1 MDGIKQAI
9 PGHPAADL
17 LRPQRP
23 SLAAWY
29 AGPLAAGKLA
39 RLQLAAA
46 TGLQSRLC
54 KGGSSFRPQLLQLV
68 CCSLAGTD
76 IEPGYRQL
84 RATLHAAR
92 DTALLELVYGQLLI
106 SRKLRPAITYLE
118 RGFMRAARYLDSSDY
133 LRLLRRHE
141 LLDCLVLTGKPA
153 DPQPLDALL
162 SEAAVIRRLREH
174 TVRRNGNAHH
184 DTVG

>member
-9 PGHPAADL
+9 PDHPAVDL

-29 AGPLAAGKLA
+29 AGPLAAGKLIK
-39 RLQLAAA
+39 LQLAAA

-54 KGGSSFRPQLLQLV
+54 RGGSSFRPQLLQLV
-68 CCSLAGTD
+68 CRSLAGMD
-76 IEPGYRQL
+76 IEPDYRQL
-84 RATLHAAR
+84 SATVHAAR
-92 DTALLELVYGQLLI
+92 DAALLELVYGQLLI
-106 SRKLRPAITYLE
+106 SRKLQPASKRLE
-118 RGFMRAARYLDSSDY
+118 QGFMRAARFLDSGDY

-141 LLDCLVLTGKPA
+141 LLGYLVLTETPV
-153 DPQPLDALL
+153 DPQPLDVLL
-162 SEAAVIRRLREH
+162 SEAAVIRRLCGNTGRC
-174 TVRRNGNAHH
+174 NKNAHC

>member
-1 MDGIKQAI
+1 MDGITQAI

-46 TGLQSRLC
+46 AGLQSRLC
-54 KGGSSFRPQLLQLV
+54 KGGSSFWPQLLQLV

-84 RATLHAAR
+84 SATVHDAR

-106 SRKLRPAITYLE
+106 SRKLRPAIMHLE
-118 RGFMRAARYLDSSDY
+118 QGFLRAARYLESGDY
-133 LRLLRRHE
+133 LRLLRRHD
-141 LLDCLVLTGKPA
+141 LLGNLLLTGTPA

-174 TVRRNGNAHH
+174 TGRRNQDTHH

>member
-1 MDGIKQAI
+1 MDGITQAI

-29 AGPLAAGKLA
+29 ARPLAAGKLA

-46 TGLQSRLC
+46 AGLQSRLC

-84 RATLHAAR
+84 SATVHDAR

-106 SRKLRPAITYLE
+106 SRKLRPAIKHLE
-118 RGFMRAARYLDSSDY
+118 QGFLRAARYLESGDY
-133 LRLLRRHE
+133 LRLLRRHD
-141 LLDCLVLTGKPA
+141 LLGNLVLTGTPA

-174 TVRRNGNAHH
+174 TGRRIQDTHH

>member
-1 MDGIKQAI
+1 MDGTNQAI
-9 PGHPAADL
+9 PAHPAADL

-46 TGLQSRLC
+46 AGLQSRLC
-54 KGGSSFRPQLLQLV
+54 KGASSFRPLLLQLV
-68 CCSLAGTD
+68 CSSLAGAD
-76 IEPGYRQL
+76 VESGYRQL
-84 RATLHAAR
+84 RATVHDAR

-106 SRKLRPAITYLE
+106 SRKQQPATTHLE
-118 RGFMRAARYLDSSDY
+118 RGFLRAAHYLEPGDY

-141 LLDCLVLTGKPA
+141 LLGCLVLTGTPT

-162 SEAAVIRRLREH
+162 SEAAVIRRLSGHAGRH
-174 TVRRNGNAHH
+174 QGNAHH

>member
-1 MDGIKQAI
+1 VDGIQQAI
-9 PGHPAADL
+9 PGNPAADL
-17 LRPQRP
+17 LRPQQP

-29 AGPLAAGKLA
+29 AGPLTAGELA

-46 TGLQSRLC
+46 AGLKSRLC

-68 CCSLAGTD
+68 CQSLAGTD

-84 RATLHAAR
+84 SASVHATR
-92 DTALLELVYGQLLI
+92 DMVLLELVYGQLLI
-106 SRKLRPAITYLE
+106 SRKLQPATKPLE
-118 RGFMRAARYLDSSDY
+118 QGFMRAARYLDSGDY

-141 LLDCLVLTGKPA
+141 LLGYLVLTDTPA

-162 SEAAVIRRLREH
+162 SEAAVIRRLREN
-174 TVRRNGNAHH
+174 TGRRNENDHH